1 MRSMIRSS
9 FFIDSIPVFVFL
21 LIVPPPAASII
32 PQRTP
37 RVNGVAN
44 SDRRTRPS
52 GRVLFCASQKI
63 AM

>member
-37 RVNGVAN
+37 RVNGAAN
-44 SDRRTRPS
+44 SDRKHADLNRTPS
-52 GRVLFCASQKI
+52 RGQ
-63 AM
+63 